1 MCQVLKIFDTK
12 IYLYNICVMLGFLIG
27 YFVFLIRSRKV
38 FKPEIQD
45 SIIAMIGADIP
56 FIIAGAIL
64 HNKFAYANSINV
76 FFDIMPV
83 NTGIAFLG
91 GFIGGLI
98 GFLLL
103 FPVFIGK
110 QVLMIEVMN
119 ELAPSIIVGHAVG
132 RVGCLLAGC
141 CYGKPSEWGIIYEAG
156 TPAYNTYG
164 AVKLFP
170 VPIVEIIFLFVLFFI
185 VLAKRE
191 KAASIYLT
199 GYAVI
204 RFFLEFLRGDVRG
217 GRGLLSPAQKI
228 CVSIFAVM
236 AGINCAIWYKRHH
249 LKFLALYFQNKKIFK
264 NKGQKNTVKI
274 KKG

>member
-1 MCQVLKIFDTK
+1 MWPSLEIFDTK

-64 HNKFAYANSINV
+64 HNKFAYADSINA
-76 FFDIMPV
+76 FFDIMLAD
-83 NTGIAFLG
+83 TGIAFLG
-91 GFIGGLI
+91 GFIGGFI
-98 GFLLL
+98 GFVLL
-103 FPVFIGK
+103 FPAFVGK

-141 CYGKPSEWGIIYEAG
+141 CYGKPSKWGIIYEAG
-156 TPAYNTYG
+156 TPAYSNYG

-170 VPIVEIIFLFVLFFI
+170 VPMVEIILLLMLFFI

-191 KAASIYLT
+191 KAAFIYLT

-217 GRGLLSPAQKI
+217 ESGLLSPAQKI
-228 CVSIFAVM
+228 CISILVAM
-236 AGINCAIWYKRHH
+236 AGIRGAIWYKRHH
-249 LKFLALYFQNKKIFK
+249 FQKI
-264 NKGQKNTVKI
+264 NYRNRREL
-274 KKG
+274 